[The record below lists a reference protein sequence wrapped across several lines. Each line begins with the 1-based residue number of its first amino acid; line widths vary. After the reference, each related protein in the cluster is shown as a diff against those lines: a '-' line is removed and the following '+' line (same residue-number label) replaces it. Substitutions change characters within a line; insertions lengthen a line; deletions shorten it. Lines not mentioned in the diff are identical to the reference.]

1 MLAKPAPRSFA
12 GNPATT
18 LARPLHLPGKARP
31 ACVRAVSRSF
41 LEGAAWVKN
50 TLNILDLDHSL
61 TAQEPIIRRLNSG
74 QARRLDL
81 LDLGP
86 KLRLWSTE
94 RTYRHFTERL
104 RQRPRHSGPQPEIF
118 FVAPVTITT

>member
-1 MLAKPAPRSFA
+1 M
-12 GNPATT
+12 
-18 LARPLHLPGKARP
+18 
-31 ACVRAVSRSF
+31 
-41 LEGAAWVKN
+41 
-50 TLNILDLDHSL
+50 NILDLDHSL

-118 FVAPVTITT
+118 FVGSGDCLLYTSDAADE